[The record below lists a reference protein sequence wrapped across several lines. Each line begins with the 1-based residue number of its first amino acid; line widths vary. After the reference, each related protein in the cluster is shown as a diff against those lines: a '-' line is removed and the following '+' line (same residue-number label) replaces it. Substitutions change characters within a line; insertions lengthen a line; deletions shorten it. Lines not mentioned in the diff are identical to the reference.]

1 MAVFEYK
8 GLDSSGRFLKGRLE
22 AENLK
27 SARLD
32 LKKQGIFL
40 QEIKSRKPQSGAS
53 PVVFQS
59 KKVKTKELAVF
70 TRLLASLL
78 RSGIP
83 LVEALDSISLQ
94 LKKGYFSNCI
104 LNLKNQVNEGKP
116 FHLALK
122 EYPLIFDT
130 IYVSLCE
137 SGEATGALDKIL
149 EEIAVL
155 MEKRSIIQN
164 KVLMAMFYPGI
175 LLTIALSVMIVL
187 CVYVIPNLMELFE
200 EQKEIPWMTQVTL
213 GLSSFL
219 VNYWPVLIGTFF
231 VGGALFIKWKR
242 TLGGKKIWDR
252 LMLSLPVFGR
262 LARASDIALFAKIL
276 AALLRGGVPVLKSFD
291 IVKNVLGNYWI
302 QRAVKDARDNIKEG
316 ESIADPLRRS
326 GQFPPVVLQMVS
338 AGEKTGELEKMLD
351 QIGISYDRQ
360 VEVEAGALT
369 ALLGPLMI
377 LIMALIVAFI
387 LMSVLLPM
395 LSSFDTLD

>member
-1 MAVFEYK
+1 MSVFEYK
-8 GLDSSGRFLKGRLE
+8 GLDSSGRFLKGSLE

-27 SARLD
+27 SARTK
-32 LKKQGIFL
+32 LKAQGVFL
-40 QEIKSRKPQSGAS
+40 QEIKSRKAQSATS
-53 PVVFQS
+53 PVFQS
-59 KKVKTKELAVF
+59 RKVKTKELAVF

-94 LKKGYFSNCI
+94 LKKGYFQNCVG
-104 LNLKNQVNEGKP
+104 NLKNQVNEGKP

-130 IYVSLCE
+130 IYISLCE
-137 SGEATGALDKIL
+137 SGEATGALDRIL

-155 MEKRSIIQN
+155 MEKRSIIRN
-164 KVLMAMFYPGI
+164 KVLMAMFYPAI
-175 LLTIALSVMIVL
+175 LLTIALSVMIIL

-200 EQKEIPWMTQVTL
+200 EQKEIPWMTQITL

-219 VNYWPVLIGTFF
+219 VNYWPILIVSLF
-231 VGGALFIKWKR
+231 VGGGLFIKWKR
-242 TLGGKKIWDR
+242 SLGGKKIWDR
-252 LMLSLPVFGR
+252 FVLSFPVFGR

-276 AALLRGGVPVLKSFD
+276 SALLRGGVPVLKSFD
-291 IVKNVLGNYWI
+291 IVKNVLGNFWI
-302 QRAVKDARDNIKEG
+302 QRAVEEARNNIKEG
-316 ESIADPLRRS
+316 ESIAEPLRRS

-360 VEVEAGALT
+360 VEIEAGALT
-369 ALLGPLMI
+369 ALLGPVMI